1 MVVGWEWECGRRG
14 LGGVGDGGGVVR
26 VGWGSGDCWL
36 ECVIFAV
43 CWWVVWWCGMDL
55 IINI

>member
-1 MVVGWEWECGRRG
+1 MVGGVGRRG
-14 LGGVGDGGGVVR
+14 LGGVVDGGGVVR
-26 VGWGSGDCWL
+26 VGWGSGDSWR